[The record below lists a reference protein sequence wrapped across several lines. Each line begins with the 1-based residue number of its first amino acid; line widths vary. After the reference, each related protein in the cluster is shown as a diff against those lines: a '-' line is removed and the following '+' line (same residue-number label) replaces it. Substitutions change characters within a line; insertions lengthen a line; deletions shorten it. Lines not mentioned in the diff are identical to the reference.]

1 MRFVVKRDS
10 TKDIEVTSFE
20 ILDSKQEGFLEKWKP
35 YALTAIAASVLT
47 GLLFLYFLNDDL
59 KLEVHR
65 EMSVKIEKQA
75 DEPKRNRAGTDGIT
89 ATIH

>member
-1 MRFVVKRDS
+1 MRFVVKRNS

-20 ILDSKQEGFLEKWKP
+20 ILDSKKEGFLEKWKP

-59 KLEVHR
+59 KFEVHR
-65 EMSVKIEKQA
+65 EMSVKIEKA
-75 DEPKRNRAGTDGIT
+75 NEPERNRAGTDGIT

>member
-20 ILDSKQEGFLEKWKP
+20 ILDSKKEGFLEKWKP
-35 YALTAIAASVLT
+35 YVLTAIAASVLT
-47 GLLFLYFLNDDL
+47 GMFFLYFLKDDL
-59 KLEVHR
+59 KF
-65 EMSVKIEKQA
+65 EMERKVLISIEKA
-75 DEPKRNRAGTDGIT
+75 DEPKRNSAGTDGIT

>member
-1 MRFVVKRDS
+1 MRFIVKRDS
-10 TKDIEVTSFE
+10 SKDIEVTSFE
-20 ILDSKQEGFLEKWKP
+20 IVDSKKEGFLEKWKP

-65 EMSVKIEKQA
+65 EMSIKIEKA
-75 DEPKRNRAGTDGIT
+75 NEPKRNRAGTDGIT